1 MASFT
6 LRRFSKPGMLR
17 RIDRKHLIAF
27 LEPHA
32 AYFSARGV
40 ELPPVQEEDGLDYN
54 ELSHV
59 LLTPDNSTPGD
70 LAEALYY
77 VNEVSTQE
85 GFEAVQAEIYGTELD
100 TEIEETATPADL
112 AIQVWMKDKS
122 IIERV
127 IAELLPLNKRSFE
140 YFKTV
145 VNPLPVFTI
154 PSSERIT
161 ALENDLDEWFA
172 KKRKGKYSKVKIFSK
187 DDYIWIVVRHGS
199 SFNRESVIESGKSKS
214 QYFRPEKFDV
224 LIYNP
229 LIGEIRMH
237 AVTKGEKELYR
248 KMFGKHLFGDEN
260 FFSQRSQFN
269 LESLRTV
276 GEESLSCEDVDGL
289 ENVKLKEV
297 QLTYAGAYK
306 DKEIRRSEDFF
317 ASLRVRGFQFPQHG
331 RITQASFYVKFKEVK
346 KPRSL
351 TISSGNR
358 ASFRCDDDS
367 VILERWLFLRG
378 FITGN
383 RGNLDE

>member
-1 MASFT
+1 MATFN

-17 RIDRKHLIAF
+17 QIDRKHLIAF

-40 ELPPVQEEDGLDYN
+40 ELPPVQQEDGLDYN
-54 ELSHV
+54 ALSRV
-59 LLTPDNSTPGD
+59 LLSPDNSTPDD
-70 LAEALYY
+70 LAEALYF

-85 GFEAVQAEIYGTELD
+85 GFEAVQTEIYGTEID
-100 TEIEETATPADL
+100 TAIEETATPADL

-145 VNPLPVFTI
+145 VTPLPVFTN
-154 PSSERIT
+154 PSTERIS

-172 KKRKGKYSKVKIFSK
+172 KNRKGKYSKVTMFPK

-237 AVTKGEKELYR
+237 AITKGEKELYR
-248 KMFGKHLFGDEN
+248 KKFGKHLFGDEN

-269 LESLRTV
+269 LESVRTV
-276 GEESLSCEDVDGL
+276 G
-289 ENVKLKEV
+289 
-297 QLTYAGAYK
+297 
-306 DKEIRRSEDFF
+306 
-317 ASLRVRGFQFPQHG
+317 
-331 RITQASFYVKFKEVK
+331 
-346 KPRSL
+346 
-351 TISSGNR
+351 
-358 ASFRCDDDS
+358 
-367 VILERWLFLRG
+367 
-378 FITGN
+378 
-383 RGNLDE
+383 

>member
-1 MASFT
+1 
-6 LRRFSKPGMLR
+6 
-17 RIDRKHLIAF
+17 
-27 LEPHA
+27 
-32 AYFSARGV
+32 
-40 ELPPVQEEDGLDYN
+40 
-54 ELSHV
+54 
-59 LLTPDNSTPGD
+59 
-70 LAEALYY
+70 
-77 VNEVSTQE
+77 
-85 GFEAVQAEIYGTELD
+85 
-100 TEIEETATPADL
+100 
-112 AIQVWMKDKS
+112 
-122 IIERV
+122 
-127 IAELLPLNKRSFE
+127 
-140 YFKTV
+140 
-145 VNPLPVFTI
+145 
-154 PSSERIT
+154 
-161 ALENDLDEWFA
+161 
-172 KKRKGKYSKVKIFSK
+172 
-187 DDYIWIVVRHGS
+187 
-199 SFNRESVIESGKSKS
+199 
-214 QYFRPEKFDV
+214 
-224 LIYNP
+224 
-229 LIGEIRMH
+229 MH

-289 ENVKLKEV
+289 EYVKLKEV
-297 QLTYAGAYK
+297 QLSYAGAYK

-317 ASLRVRGFQFPQHG
+317 ASLRDRGFQFPQHG